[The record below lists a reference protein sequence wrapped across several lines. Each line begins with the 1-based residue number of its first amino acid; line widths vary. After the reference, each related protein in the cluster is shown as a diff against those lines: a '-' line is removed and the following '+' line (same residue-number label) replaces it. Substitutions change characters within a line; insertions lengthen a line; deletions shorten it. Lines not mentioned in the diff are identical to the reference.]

1 MSAGM
6 SRPFEETNRSN
17 LMATDPKDRARRLK
31 EEARATARRL
41 KDEAQATALRLTDDA
56 MARAFEPLT
65 PERRRAMTR
74 EHLLEAAAIVFAR
87 DGFHGASLDDIA
99 ATAGF
104 TKGAVYSNFKN
115 KEDLLLAVMDHRIS
129 QQFDDIVGALDTDT
143 HTQAEQLPRI
153 ANTVVD
159 HMWDDSWTMLWL
171 ELVLYAAR
179 NPEARSKVVALTRKS
194 RERIEELVEKEYAV
208 AGAPPR
214 YPSRDIAVISTAMFD
229 GLGIYHLIDPEVARE
244 GTIRTL
250 LHVMYDALGVDD
262 SPSGG
267 DTP

>member
-1 MSAGM
+1 M
-6 SRPFEETNRSN
+6 SRRPKRNESKH
-17 LMATDPKDRARRLK
+17 LMVTDPKDR
-31 EEARATARRL
+31 ARRL
-41 KDEAQATALRLTDDA
+41 KDEAQATARRLEDEAEETARRLTGDA

-74 EHLLEAAAIVFAR
+74 QHLLDAAGIVFAR

-129 QQFDDIVGALDTDT
+129 QQFDDIVGALDTDS
-143 HTQAEQLPRI
+143 HVQAEQLPRI

-159 HMWDDSWTMLWL
+159 HIWDDSWTMLWL

-179 NPEARSKVVALTRKS
+179 NPEAHSKVVALTRKS

-214 YPSRDIAVISTAMFD
+214 YPSRDIAIISTAMFD
-229 GLGIYHLIDPEVARE
+229 GLAIYHLVDPEIARE

-250 LHVMYDALGVDD
+250 LQVMYDALGVDD
-262 SPSGG
+262 WPSGG
-267 DTP
+267 DPPD